1 MNTDGAKALLLRF
14 NPKYPFA
21 AMVAIERTRLFIE
34 TMQDLLNKGY
44 AYKAA
49 GWPGLVTTTD
59 REAVAK
65 AVEAY
70 AFYSPDHEPVDI
82 DPSRMTAYETQLIA
96 ELLRNPP
103 DKKPSDGYTQADL
116 DAAEKRGYERCKAD
130 VARLKP

>member
-1 MNTDGAKALLLRF
+1 MNTNEAKMMLLKF
-14 NPKYPFA
+14 NRLYPFD
-21 AMVAIERTRLFIE
+21 AMARIERTRLFIE
-34 TMQDLLNKGY
+34 TMQDLINKGY
-44 AYKAA
+44 EFKATSL
-49 GWPGLVTTTD
+49 PGMNVTD

-70 AFYSPDHEPVDI
+70 AYNSPDYQPVDI
-82 DPSRMTAYETQLIA
+82 DPARMTAYETQLIA

-130 VARLKP
+130 VARLRA

>member
-21 AMVAIERTRLFIE
+21 AMIAIERTRLFIE

-44 AYKAA
+44 EYKAA

-82 DPSRMTAYETQLIA
+82 DPSRMTAYETQLIN

-103 DKKPSDGYTQADL
+103 PAVPKQGFTQADV
-116 DAAEKRGYERCKAD
+116 DAAEKRGYDRCKAD
-130 VARLKP
+130 VARLRA